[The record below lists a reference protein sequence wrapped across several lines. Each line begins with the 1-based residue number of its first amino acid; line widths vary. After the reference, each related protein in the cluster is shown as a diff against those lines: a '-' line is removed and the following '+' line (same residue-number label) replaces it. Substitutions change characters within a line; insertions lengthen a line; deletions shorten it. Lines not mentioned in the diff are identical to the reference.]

1 MLLNDKQQ
9 QHSLFWTLL
18 LFAFCLPIFPRV
30 ATYSGL
36 LGLLICLIRPAI
48 YKRFNLRFM
57 LEILAFATPLL
68 IYFPALFLGEP
79 IGGKVET
86 KMGLFFLPF
95 VFVLVDW
102 SIKER
107 LLPLLK
113 AYFLGLIGACL
124 YTLVAASYTWLVSGE
139 QNFFY
144 SKLGSFLH
152 FHPTYFSLYLLI
164 GVVLFLLAYR
174 KEHWLTKVEKQ
185 IGWLS
190 VVLFTVF
197 ILLLSSR
204 SQWINYFVFVPFLL
218 YPIAKDKFGTFKTI
232 SLGLVAVVLM
242 VILLFQIPST
252 RKRLVD
258 VFQGAPATSNTS
270 KISNV
275 RFQTWDASWSLFK
288 EQPWTGVGVA
298 NLQVK
303 QLETYEKLTYDRP
316 LKERYNAHN
325 QYLDLL
331 AGAGWIPLFF
341 WLFCLFWQPNGRS
354 ELKSFYWT
362 LLALFLVSFITE
374 SMLETARG
382 VMVFAFFIGLFLIIN
397 KKASD
402 AV

>member
-9 QHSLFWTLL
+9 QQSLFWTLL
-18 LFAFCLPIFPRV
+18 LFAFCLPLFPRV

-36 LGLLICLIRPAI
+36 AGLVICLIRPAI
-48 YKRFNLRFM
+48 YKRFNLRYM
-57 LEILAFATPLL
+57 LEILAFSTPLL

-124 YTLVAASYTWLVSGE
+124 YTLVAASYTWIISGE

-174 KEHWLTKVEKQ
+174 KEGWLTKLEKQ
-185 IGWLS
+185 IGWLAMA
-190 VVLFTVF
+190 LFTVF

-204 SQWINYFVFVPFLL
+204 SQWINYFLFVPILL
-218 YPIAKDKFGTFKTI
+218 FPIAKDKLGTFKTI
-232 SLGLVAVVLM
+232 GLGLVGGVLL

-258 VFQGAPATSNTS
+258 VFQSTPTTSSTA

-275 RFQTWDASWSLFK
+275 RFQTWDASWTLFK
-288 EQPWTGVGVA
+288 AQPWTGVGVA
-298 NLQVK
+298 NLQAEQLDMYK
-303 QLETYEKLTYDRP
+303 QLDYDRP

-341 WLFCLFWQPNGRS
+341 WLFCLLWQTNGSR
-354 ELKSFYWT
+354 ELKPFYWT
-362 LLALFLVSFITE
+362 LLALFLVSFLTE

-397 KKASD
+397 KKVSH